1 MAYEPYPD
9 SGYETQDWYEGQA
22 KPEPRSLFSGL
33 KRFTNFMASV
43 VSLALLVAVGYWG
56 YNLVMRDV
64 SGIPVVRAV
73 EGDMRVRPDTP
84 GGELAQH
91 QGLAVNAVVADGEA
105 APTADRIVLAPQP
118 VELTEEDLPMDKE
131 AVAIVQ
137 QAIADNR
144 LITGEAAEKAL
155 AQADDTEDNQAEII
169 AASIK
174 VEEAAIDEPKGLQ
187 TSLRPVARPKG
198 FRATDDVAA
207 AVAAAVAETSKEI
220 APAKLAPGTRLAQLG
235 AFDSADQARAAWD
248 TAQGRFGDLMS
259 GKSRVVQQASSGGQE
274 FYRLRAHGFTDL
286 GDANRF
292 CAAIVAEGSDCI
304 PVVSR

>member
-1 MAYEPYPD
+1 MAYETYPE
-9 SGYETQDWYEGQA
+9 SGYESQDWYEEQV
-22 KPEPRSLFSGL
+22 EPAPVSALSGL
-33 KRFTNFMASV
+33 KRFTNFLASA

-73 EGDMRVRPDTP
+73 EGDMRVRPETP
-84 GGELAQH
+84 GGELARH
-91 QGLAVNAVVADGEA
+91 QGLAVNAVVAEGEA
-105 APTADRIVLAPQP
+105 APAADRLVLAPQP

-137 QAIADNR
+137 QAIADNL
-144 LITGEAAEKAL
+144 LITGAEAEKAL
-155 AQADDTEDNQAEII
+155 AEADPSEDTQAEVI
-169 AASIK
+169 AASVT
-174 VEEAAIDEPKGLQ
+174 VEEEIEDTPKGLQ

-198 FRATDDVAA
+198 FRAADNVAA

-220 APAKLAPGTRLAQLG
+220 DAAKLEPGTRLAQLG
-235 AFDSADQARAAWD
+235 AFDTPDQARAAWD
-248 TAQGRFGDLMS
+248 SAQGRFGDLMA
-259 GKSRVVQQASSGGQE
+259 GKSRVVQEASSGGQV
-274 FYRLRAHGFTDL
+274 FYRLRAHGFADL